1 MRTIL
6 VASAALC
13 MMAGT
18 AIAQNTTKPEN
29 PGMQS
34 PPTEM
39 HKDKTAKRHSEK
51 AGAMPG
57 TNVSGA
63 TSDKGKGTMPENP
76 NAKKGTVSGTSASG
90 MPGSGPNASDSGSSN
105 K

>member
-1 MRTIL
+1 MRNIL
-6 VASAALC
+6 MTTAAGMMLIGVAHAQT
-13 MMAGT
+13 T
-18 AIAQNTTKPEN
+18 ASGSGMQNSSTQTTK
-29 PGMQS
+29 
-34 PPTEM
+34 
-39 HKDKTAKRHSEK
+39 K

-76 NAKKGTVSGTSASG
+76 NAKKGTVSGTSGSG
-90 MPGSGPNASDSGSSN
+90 AKGSGPNASDSAN

>member
-1 MRTIL
+1 MRNIL
-6 VASAALC
+6 LGSLAACMVIGVASA
-13 MMAGT
+13 
-18 AIAQNTTKPEN
+18 QNTKKPEN
-29 PGMQS
+29 PNMQT
-34 PPTEM
+34 PPTQM
-39 HKDKTAKRHSEK
+39 HKDQAAKKNTEK

-76 NAKKGTVSGTSASG
+76 NAKKGTVSGTAGSG
-90 MPGSGPNASDSGSSN
+90 MAGSGANSSDSGSSN